1 MQWQMKKEYDFSGAI
16 KGKFY
21 KRDLKLNLP
30 VYLDEDNLQFIEKIA
45 KKRNLIYLMLLMIFY
60 AMTKNWR
67 KFLDK

>member
-1 MQWQMKKEYDFSGAI
+1 MKKEYDFSGAI